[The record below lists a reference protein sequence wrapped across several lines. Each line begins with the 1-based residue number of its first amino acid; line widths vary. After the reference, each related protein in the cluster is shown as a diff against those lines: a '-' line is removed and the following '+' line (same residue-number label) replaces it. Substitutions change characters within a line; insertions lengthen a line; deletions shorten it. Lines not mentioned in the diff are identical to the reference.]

1 MILLKHVPSFFIAFL
16 LAYSSVGHTE
26 DKTQWYSIEYIVFEH
41 TLSNNQT
48 PEVWTKEPLKMPDH
62 ALDLDYSHGNSAFS
76 PLAVNQQQ
84 LHGVFARL
92 KQLSSYTPLQHGG
105 WIQPARETDTPKGV
119 KIVRQIKLRQLEGS
133 ITFNRSRYLHLDID
147 LQLSEFAP
155 LIHSGVDTADD
166 AINSPTLY
174 RLKESR
180 RVKTTESNYFDH
192 PRFGVIALVKAI
204 DSPQAA
210 VTTNDLN
217 EEKQLEA
224 GHLETLTPSSSAKN
238 Q

>member
-1 MILLKHVPSFFIAFL
+1 MTLLKHTSTFFIFLL
-16 LAYSSVGHTE
+16 LAYSSAGHTE
-26 DKTQWYSIEYIVFEH
+26 EKNRWYSIEYIVFEH

-48 PEVWTKEPLKMPDH
+48 PEAWTKEPLQIPRS
-62 ALDLDYSHGNSAFS
+62 AIDLNYSRSNQAFS

-92 KQLSSYTPLQHGG
+92 KQLSSYTPLLHGG
-105 WIQPARETDTPKGV
+105 WIQPAEETNTPKGV
-119 KIVRQIKLRQLEGS
+119 KIVRQINLRQLEGS
-133 ITFNRSRYLHLDID
+133 ITFNRSSYLHLDID
-147 LQLSEFAP
+147 LQLSEFTP
-155 LIHSGVDTADD
+155 LIHNAVGTADD

-180 RVKTTESNYFDH
+180 RVKTAESNYFDH
-192 PRFGVIALVKAI
+192 PRFGVITLVKAI

-210 VTTNDLN
+210 VTTNDLT

-224 GHLETLTPSSSAKN
+224 GQLEKLTPSSSAKN